1 MKRQFVDNLY
11 NGGCN
16 INNAKQRSDFDTFAA
31 RLNDVY
37 ENDEYQLSWYD
48 QQYEHPRS
56 SRTNTCHKTQNTDT
70 AESMTI
76 QAVLVSA
83 RPSAEIC
90 SFHEPEQ
97 VGPEGRASSLQL
109 QLSGTHCRF
118 TFDPRPSVTVSF
130 EQGSRLIFSGCSLS
144 LTFPLKTAEEIE
156 LN

>member
-56 SRTNTCHKTQNTDT
+56 SRTNTCHKTQHRHCRVADN
-70 AESMTI
+70 SG
-76 QAVLVSA
+76 
-83 RPSAEIC
+83 RPGLCSAERSNLFVPWTRTTRLGRR
-90 SFHEPEQ
+90 SFFIVSPVVWNSLPLHLRSPSISRSQ
-97 VGPEGRASSLQL
+97 FRAGFKTHLFRLQPFTDFSSENCWRDW
-109 QLSGTHCRF
+109 T
-118 TFDPRPSVTVSF
+118 
-130 EQGSRLIFSGCSLS
+130 
-144 LTFPLKTAEEIE
+144 
-156 LN
+156 